1 MGNHLCNFREFECL
15 DKDTEVEV
23 YDEIENEY
31 KTISLDTMYKQ
42 LLKDEIDSKVIIQED

>member
-15 DKDTEVEV
+15 DADTEVEV
-23 YDEIENEY
+23 YDAVEDKYLKI
-31 KTISLDTMYKQ
+31 TLDTMYKQ

>member
-1 MGNHLCNFREFECL
+1 VGNHLCNFREFECL

-23 YDEIENEY
+23 YDAVEDKYLKI
-31 KTISLDTMYKQ
+31 TLDTMYKQ